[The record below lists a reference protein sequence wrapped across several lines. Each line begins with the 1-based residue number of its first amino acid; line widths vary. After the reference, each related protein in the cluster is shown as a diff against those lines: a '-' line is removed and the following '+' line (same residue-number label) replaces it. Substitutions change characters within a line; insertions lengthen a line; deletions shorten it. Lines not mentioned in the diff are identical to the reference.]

1 MQKSPLFI
9 TLEGGEGTGKS
20 TLIRS
25 LNDYFVSNGNQVIL
39 TREPG
44 GTEGAEAI
52 RDLLVKGSANRWN
65 AMSEICLFY
74 AAREDHITR
83 VIKPALSDGKIV
95 ISDRFFD
102 STRAYQGELGFHE
115 NNVINCLEANIVGQ
129 CLPNLTLIL
138 DIDVNI
144 GLARANSRNDDEGRF
159 EAKKIEFHEKLRQN
173 FLNIAKKEP
182 LRCKVIDASQSK
194 DDVFNEAIKHIASL
208 RGDKNG

>member
-25 LNDYFVSNGNQVIL
+25 LNDYFVSKGYQVIL

-83 VIKPALSDGKIV
+83 VIKPALSL
-95 ISDRFFD
+95 S
-102 STRAYQGELGFHE
+102 
-115 NNVINCLEANIVGQ
+115 
-129 CLPNLTLIL
+129 LI
-138 DIDVNI
+138 
-144 GLARANSRNDDEGRF
+144 
-159 EAKKIEFHEKLRQN
+159 
-173 FLNIAKKEP
+173 
-182 LRCKVIDASQSK
+182 
-194 DDVFNEAIKHIASL
+194 HI
-208 RGDKNG
+208 

>member
-1 MQKSPLFI
+1 MKKTSLFI

-25 LNDYFVSNGNQVIL
+25 LNDYFFKNGCDVIL

-74 AAREDHITR
+74 AAREDHIVR
-83 VIKPALSDGKIV
+83 VIKPALEQGKVV

-102 STRAYQGELGFHE
+102 STRAYQGELGVHE
-115 NNVINCLEANIVGQ
+115 NNVINCLEENIVGQ
-129 CLPNLTLIL
+129 CLPDLTLIL
-138 DIDVNI
+138 DIDVKI
-144 GLARANSRNDDEGRF
+144 GLARANSRKDDEGRF

-173 FLNIAKKEP
+173 FINIAQKEP
-182 LRCKVIDASQSK
+182 KRCKIIDANQTREQ
-194 DDVFNEAIKHIASL
+194 VFDEAINHIKTL
-208 RGDKNG
+208 YGTNYE

>member
-25 LNDYFVSNGNQVIL
+25 LNDYFVSKGYQVIL

-102 STRAYQGELGFHE
+102 STRAYQGELGLHE
-115 NNVINCLEANIVGQ
+115 NNVINCLEENIVGQ
-129 CLPNLTLIL
+129 CLPDLTLIL
-138 DIDVNI
+138 DIDVKI

-182 LRCKVIDASQSK
+182 KRCKVIDASMSK
-194 DDVFNEAIKHIASL
+194 DEVFSQAIEYIKSL
-208 RGDKNG
+208 QGDKNG